1 LGFRIVI
8 PARYASVRLPGKAL
22 CEVAGRPL
30 LAHVHDRAMESGADE
45 VVIATDDA
53 RIERAASAFGA
64 RVLTTSASHASG
76 TERIAEVAS
85 RLGWPGDALV
95 VNLQGDEPLVPGAA
109 IRQVVGLLEAAPQ
122 AALATLCA
130 PISTLE
136 EFLDPNV
143 VKVVADAAG
152 RALFF
157 SRAPLPWPRDDVDAG
172 GRPRAWAHARRHI
185 GLYAYRVAGLER
197 LAALPECPPERIE
210 RLEQLRALWHGLE
223 IRVAPAVEIPAPG
236 VDTAQDLERV
246 RAVLERQAQG

>member
-64 RVLTTSASHASG
+64 RVMTTSASHASG

-85 RLGWPGDALV
+85 RLGWPGDTLV

-109 IRQVVGLLEAAPQ
+109 IRQVAELLEAAPQ

-130 PISTLE
+130 PIATLE

-143 VKVVADAAG
+143 VKVVTDSGG
-152 RALFF
+152 RALCF
-157 SRAPLPWPRDDVDAG
+157 SRAPLPWPRDEVDG
-172 GRPRAWAHARRHI
+172 SGRPRAWAHARRHI
-185 GLYAYRVAGLER
+185 GLYAYRVAALVR
-197 LAALPECPPERIE
+197 LAALAECPPERIE

-236 VDTAQDLERV
+236 VDTAQDLGRV
-246 RAVLERQAQG
+246 RGLLERKARG